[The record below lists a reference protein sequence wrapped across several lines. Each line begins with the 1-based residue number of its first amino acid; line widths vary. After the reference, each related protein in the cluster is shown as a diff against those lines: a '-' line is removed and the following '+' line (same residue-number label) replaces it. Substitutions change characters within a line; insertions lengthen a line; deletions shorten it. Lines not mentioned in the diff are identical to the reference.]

1 MRTSLSRPLR
11 ALLVDIAA
19 IPPARPGRAERW
31 ASGAR
36 RIWTRL
42 IESPRFPALLTW
54 IFATWAV
61 LSVVA
66 VFELVL
72 SLGLHIAGAQHGF
85 GSDRFSDLRV
95 VNIISLASSLVAAVL
110 VGAGIRCMRAG
121 RRLRGCCWFERSQLV
136 SIFVTQ
142 VFAFVES
149 QFGAVFGLAINLL
162 LLATAR
168 QLVRSEVGAAEVRG
182 GDRARGLPRGD
193 AGPLTSSAR
202 PRSRRAREDIPAA
215 HPPLRAAGGRSPQHR
230 LATPLRSGE
239 RSHDCGKRAGRYRSC
254 STTPCP
260 RWLGSAPRCRLA
272 SEARSPARA
281 RRLPRELRTA
291 IATRG
296 TPSGARPRIVS
307 PTRPPQALRPG
318 IRSAPARGI

>member
-72 SLGLHIAGAQHGF
+72 SLGLHIAGAQHAF

-95 VNIISLASSLVAAVL
+95 VNIISLASSLVAAVARRRGDPL
-110 VGAGIRCMRAG
+110 YASGATSAR
-121 RRLRGCCWFERSQLV
+121 
-136 SIFVTQ
+136 
-142 VFAFVES
+142 
-149 QFGAVFGLAINLL
+149 LL
-162 LLATAR
+162 LVRAFAAR
-168 QLVRSEVGAAEVRG
+168 VDLRHAGLRVRRVSVRRRVRARDQSAAPRSCAAARAQRVGAAEVRG
-182 GDRARGLPRGD
+182 GDRVRGLPRGD
-193 AGPLTSSAR
+193 AGPAHEQREATVTT
-202 PRSRRAREDIPAA
+202 RA
-215 HPPLRAAGGRSPQHR
+215 
-230 LATPLRSGE
+230 
-239 RSHDCGKRAGRYRSC
+239 
-254 STTPCP
+254 
-260 RWLGSAPRCRLA
+260 
-272 SEARSPARA
+272 
-281 RRLPRELRTA
+281 
-291 IATRG
+291 
-296 TPSGARPRIVS
+296 
-307 PTRPPQALRPG
+307 
-318 IRSAPARGI
+318 